1 MRHKLKI
8 LIFFI
13 FIMSVL
19 YYGVREI
26 NYNNYQ
32 IINGDTKEVI
42 YFNFLDKKTEVYV
55 FGETILVDDELNNYI
70 NSIISKFK
78 K

>member
-42 YFNFLDKKTEVYV
+42 YFNFLDTKTEVYF
-55 FGETILVDDELNNYI
+55 FGETILVNDELNNYI